1 MTRRFDGR
9 DDDADE
15 ELQGRLS
22 RSRDPVEL
30 RDSLERLFHNLGA
43 PPVSV
48 VTGLQERWP
57 DLVGPTLAD
66 NTRPVELVDG
76 VLTVACTDGAW
87 AAQMQWMEA
96 QITARFDEVFGPG
109 RVQRVAVRVDR

>member
-9 DDDADE
+9 DDEDDDE
-15 ELQGRLS
+15 LRARLD
-22 RSRDPVEL
+22 RSRQPVPL
-30 RDSLERLFHNLGA
+30 RESLERLFHNLGA

-48 VTGLQERWP
+48 VTRLQERWP

-66 NTRPVELVDG
+66 HTRPVELVDG

-87 AAQMQWMEA
+87 AAQLQWMEA

-109 RVQRVAVRVDR
+109 RLERVVVRVDR